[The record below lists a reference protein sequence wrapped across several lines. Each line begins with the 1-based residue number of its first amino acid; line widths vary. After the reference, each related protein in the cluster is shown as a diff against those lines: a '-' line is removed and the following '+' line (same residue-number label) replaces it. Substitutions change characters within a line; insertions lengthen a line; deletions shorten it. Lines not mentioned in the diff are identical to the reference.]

1 MLDIEKLKSAELPEI
16 TELIDE
22 IYDAHNVISGI
33 LEKFK
38 DSLKE
43 TKETIKTSQYTI
55 KVSSYNQL
63 VPKDINEI
71 LSKYPYD
78 KFPDVYTIKL
88 SKEAGSIIKEPELLV
103 EKPIESV
110 RFEKNG

>member
-16 TELIDE
+16 VESIDE
-22 IYDAHNVISGI
+22 IYNAHKILSDV

-38 DSLKE
+38 GSIRE
-43 TKETIKTSQYTI
+43 SKETIKTPLYTI
-55 KVSSYNQL
+55 RVSSYNQL

-71 LSKYPYD
+71 LKFYPYD
-78 KFPDVYTIKL
+78 KHPDVYTIKL
-88 SKEAGSIIKEPELLV
+88 SQEASSIIKEVDLLI